1 MKLLPT
7 TCLLG
12 ALVIATGGDI
22 VRGESPRPQPDMS
35 CAWFSPNPDDRAGAP
50 IRFFADL
57 SADEESAVTESPGA
71 GRVEFVLDRKTLR
84 LTWQVTFRK
93 LTTPPTGLHVHGP
106 QTPGGEAGILFEL
119 APPRGLRD
127 GVSGEKILDDG
138 LLGYLVQD
146 RLYVNLQTRKY
157 PAGELRGPVRKAR
170 PDCARVTTPAR
181 K

>member
-1 MKLLPT
+1 MKLLSS
-7 TCLLG
+7 TCLL
-12 ALVIATGGDI
+12 ATLVIATGSDI
-22 VRGESPRPQPDMS
+22 VRAESPRPRPDMS
-35 CAWFSPNPDDRAGAP
+35 CAWFSPNSEDHAGPP

-57 SADEESAVTESPGA
+57 SAEEESAVTESPGL
-71 GRVEFVLDRKTLR
+71 GRVDFVLDRKTLR
-84 LTWQVTFRK
+84 LSWKVSFRK
-93 LTTPPTGLHVHGP
+93 LTTAPTGLNVHGP

-146 RLYVNLQTRKY
+146 RLYVNLQTRRY

-170 PDCARVTTPAR
+170 PECARAALPAP